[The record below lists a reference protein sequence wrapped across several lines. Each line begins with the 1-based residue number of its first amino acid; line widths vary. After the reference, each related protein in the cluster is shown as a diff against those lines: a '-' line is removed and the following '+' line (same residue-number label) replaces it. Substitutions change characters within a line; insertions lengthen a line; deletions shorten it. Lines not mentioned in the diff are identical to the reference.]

1 MIKGSILTL
10 AAVAAMV
17 ASCKSPIDIETNR
30 KFLRDIDDIA
40 TSESFV
46 NATKDTIIAT
56 IGSVRQTKVTFAY
69 LVERPSFH
77 NGPIDSV
84 FYILAQATSHAPESP
99 GSQRLSIRL
108 DAIRDT
114 GVYRINSTFS
124 VPKKIDRTAPPQY
137 SALYERRPEGFSTAF
152 RTAINEDVKEEE
164 GEIHVLKIDLERK
177 IIVGTFHF
185 AGYCT
190 ELDSTEYISE
200 GAFRLDLD
208 PHP

>member
-1 MIKGSILTL
+1 MIKGSIPML
-10 AAVAAMV
+10 AALAVMVAA
-17 ASCKSPIDIETNR
+17 CKSPIDIETKR
-30 KFLRDIDDIA
+30 QFLPDIDVIA
-40 TSESFV
+40 RSDSFV

-56 IGSVRQTKVTFAY
+56 IGSNRPTKVTFAY

-77 NGPIDSV
+77 NGPVDSV
-84 FYILAQATSHAPESP
+84 FYILAQATSHAPESA

-124 VPKKIDRTAPPQY
+124 VPKKIDRNAPPQY

-152 RTAINEDVKEEE
+152 RTSVKEDTRGKE